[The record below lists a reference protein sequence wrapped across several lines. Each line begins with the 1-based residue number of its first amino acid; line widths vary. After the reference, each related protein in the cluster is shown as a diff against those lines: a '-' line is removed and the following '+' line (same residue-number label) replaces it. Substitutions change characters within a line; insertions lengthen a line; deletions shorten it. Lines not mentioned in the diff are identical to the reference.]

1 MSLVQRVRSS
11 LLRRSSRL
19 SCAMATRN
27 GRISMVEPPVSDLR
41 SAGTP
46 DDAGPAGGRESAN
59 PAKLR
64 QFQDNAFRTARVS
77 RQGGEGGPVGG
88 RGGPGDPPE
97 VLAQGGGRGEP
108 APAGHVLDRQPGGLE
123 QLLGAP
129 RAPEGAPRQRRR
141 PGG

>member
-1 MSLVQRVRSS
+1 MSLVQRMRSS

-27 GRISMVEPPVSDLR
+27 GRISMIEPPVSDLR

-46 DDAGPAGGRESAN
+46 DDADQAVGRESAN

-64 QFQDNAFRTARVS
+64 RFQDSAISLRGT
-77 RQGGEGGPVGG
+77 EGCPVGG

-97 VLAQGGGRGEP
+97 VLAQGGGRRSEE
-108 APAGHVLDRQPGGLE
+108 HTSELQS
-123 QLLGAP
+123 
-129 RAPEGAPRQRRR
+129 
-141 PGG
+141 